1 MKSLAVGIG
10 HAVLAKGILLI
21 SQSAYAQY
29 GESLPTHH
37 ETTREIGGE
46 INRETTRG
54 LPTPCVRF
62 AAGRSQGLLM
72 VGVLGL
78 RCAQEVILPDPS
90 KAQP

>member
-21 SQSAYAQY
+21 SQSAYTQY

-37 ETTREIGGE
+37 ETTREIGAE

-62 AAGRSQGLLM
+62 DSREIAGVAHGRCPWSSVCAGGDSPRSQ
-72 VGVLGL
+72 
-78 RCAQEVILPDPS
+78 
-90 KAQP
+90 